1 MRRVHSIELPYT
13 GINLPD
19 LNKPGMT
26 TAEKITALWEALY
39 TMNDTLKRTLN
50 APNAGTT
57 KKT

>member
-1 MRRVHSIELPYT
+1 MPYT

-19 LNKPGMT
+19 LKKPGMT
-26 TAEKITALWEALY
+26 TEEKITALWEALY

-50 APNAGTT
+50 APGAGTT